1 MSRQYA
7 ILRTEKIKDW
17 SAVSGSGN
25 HNLRLGNYGNNV
37 DESRSHLNRYIIK
50 PKDDDLNKHIRERF
64 EECGVQ
70 PKWYG
75 NKHKNNSV
83 IAIEVFMGVSNGF
96 FDDKKPEVLDEWIEL
111 NTQYLKDKF
120 GEKNI
125 ASLSL
130 HYDETTP
137 HLQAHITPIVEYK
150 DKNKETKYKLSAK
163 DMIGGHKSRHHL
175 EQTNYA
181 KRFKQLGL
189 ERGQEHSKDRNMRP
203 SEFNRIVNILN
214 KELDKMRYVKVE
226 KPPFLVTSHKKY
238 QENLQEKVD
247 FLNDQAKAYKLK
259 AMIAEGKV
267 NGKTFREFEEKVKE
281 RDEKIKEKDKKIKQ
295 LRGLIKKRD
304 KKIEDLLS
312 KNGDLRED
320 TENLFSQR
328 VDLQDEN
335 KALKEENESLKAEN
349 KELRISNKKL
359 TKKLEPNKR
368 TRNQMRHP

>member
-17 SAVSGSGN
+17 SAVSGSGG

-37 DESRSHLNRYIIK
+37 DEEKSHLNRYIIK
-50 PKDDDLNKHIRERF
+50 PTDDDLNKHIRERF
-64 EECGVQ
+64 EECEVE

-96 FDDKKPEVLDEWIEL
+96 FDDKEPEVLDEWIEL
-111 NTQYLKDKF
+111 NKKYLKDKF
-120 GEKNI
+120 GEENI
-125 ASLSL
+125 ASLVL

-137 HLQAHITPIVEYK
+137 HLQAHITPIVEYE
-150 DKNKETKYKLSAK
+150 DKETKELKYKLSAK

-181 KRFKQLGL
+181 ERFKQLGL

-203 SEFNRIVNILN
+203 SEFKKITNILN

-226 KPPFLVTSHKKY
+226 KPPFLATGHKKY

-267 NGKTFREFEEKVKE
+267 NGKTFREFEEKVE
-281 RDEKIKEKDKKIKQ
+281 GKDKKIKQ

-304 KKIEDLLS
+304 KKIEDLTI
-312 KNGDLRED
+312 KNGDLIED
-320 TENLFSQR
+320 TENLFGQR

-368 TRNQMRHP
+368 ARNQMRHS